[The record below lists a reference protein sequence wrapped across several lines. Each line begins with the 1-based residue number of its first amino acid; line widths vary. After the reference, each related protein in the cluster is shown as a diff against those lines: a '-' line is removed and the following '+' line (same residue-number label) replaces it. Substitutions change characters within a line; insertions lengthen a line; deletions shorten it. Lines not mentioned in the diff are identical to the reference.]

1 MNWKTTHFDW
11 NHARG
16 FLATVEEG
24 SLSAAARVLGV
35 TQPTLS
41 RQITTLEETLGV
53 TLFERGHRSSALTDS
68 GLQLVDHVRAM
79 FQAAEQISLAAA
91 GQAQSV
97 KGRVTLTTTDMIAS
111 YYLPPILRS
120 LRDIAP
126 DIQIEL
132 IVSNSIQDLKKREA
146 DIAIRHARPTQ
157 PDLIAKRIGD
167 MTAQFA
173 ASKEYLDR
181 FGRPQSLSDMNE
193 LDFIGFETPQRSVQV
208 FNQFG
213 LNLTE
218 DNIKI
223 CSESGAA
230 AAALVRHG
238 LGITIPTNNL
248 IGLFD
253 NLEILDIG
261 LPTIPIQVWLVTHRE
276 LHTSRKIR
284 IVYDHISAELKSQL
298 KLDL

>member
-41 RQITTLEETLGV
+41 RQISALEETLGV
-53 TLFERGHRSSALTDS
+53 TLFERGHRSSALTES
-68 GLQLVDHVRAM
+68 GLELVDHVRAM
-79 FQAAEQISLAAA
+79 FEAAEQVSLAAA

-97 KGRVTLTTTDMIAS
+97 KGRVIVTTTDMIAS

-120 LRDIAP
+120 LRDAAP

-132 IVSNSIQDLKKREA
+132 TVSNTLQDLKKREA

-167 MTAQFA
+167 LTAHFA
-173 ASKEYLDR
+173 ASKDYLDR
-181 FGRPQSLSDMNE
+181 RGRPQNLSDMNTH
-193 LDFIGFETPQRSVQV
+193 DFIGFESPHRSVQV

-213 LNLTE
+213 LNLSE
-218 DNIKI
+218 ENIKV

-230 AAALVRHG
+230 SAALVNHG
-238 LGITIPTNNL
+238 LGITIPSKNL
-248 IGLFD
+248 IEHFD
-253 NLEILDIG
+253 NLELLDIG
-261 LPTIPIQVWLVTHRE
+261 LPAIPVPVWLVTHRE

-284 IVYDHISAELKSQL
+284 LVYDHISAELKPQL

>member
-24 SLSAAARVLGV
+24 SLSAAARLLGV

-41 RQITTLEETLGV
+41 RQISALEVTLGV
-53 TLFERGHRSSALTDS
+53 TLFERGHRSSALTES
-68 GLQLVDHVRAM
+68 GLELVDHVRA
-79 FQAAEQISLAAA
+79 S
-91 GQAQSV
+91 
-97 KGRVTLTTTDMIAS
+97 DMIAC
-111 YYLPPILRS
+111 YYLPTILRS
-120 LRDIAP
+120 LRDVAP

-132 IVSNSIQDLKKREA
+132 IVSNTLQDLKKREA

-167 MTAQFA
+167 LTAHFA
-173 ASKEYLDR
+173 ASKDYLDR
-181 FGRPQSLSDMNE
+181 HGRPKTLADMNE
-193 LDFIGFETPQRSVQV
+193 HDFIGFETPQRSVQV

-218 DNIKI
+218 KNIVV

-230 AAALVRHG
+230 AAALVSHG
-238 LGITIPTNNL
+238 LGITIPTKNL
-248 IGLFD
+248 IEHFEE
-253 NLEILDIG
+253 LETLDVG
-261 LPTIPIQVWLVTHRE
+261 LPTLPVPVWLVTHRE

-284 IVYDHISAELKSQL
+284 IVYDHISTELKPQL